1 MTTPTI
7 YQHLTDPSL
16 LQTDSLINGKWQ
28 AASDGQTFAVTN
40 PFDGALIAQVASLSA
55 DEVRAAVTHATRAQT
70 DWAAQ
75 TAETRAK
82 ILHQWADLIDANRD
96 DLATIMTLEQ
106 GKPIGESRGEIDYA
120 NRFIRWFADEGKRVY
135 GDIIPA
141 PANDAR
147 IVVLKQPIG
156 VCAAITPWNFPAA
169 MITRKV
175 APALAAGCAI
185 IVKPAGLTPLTALAL
200 GELAQRAGVPAGVL
214 QMVTGKS
221 DVVGDVLT
229 GDARIRKLSFTG
241 STATGRLLMAQSADT
256 LKKLSMELG
265 GNAPFIVF
273 NDADLDAAAEGL
285 IASKFRNAGQ
295 TCVCANRVFVQA
307 DSKDAFLQ
315 VLLPKV
321 RALQV
326 GNGMD
331 DNTTIGPL
339 INANAVDKVRDLL
352 NDALAN
358 GAKLVLGEP
367 LPNTPATLANGAPN
381 LLVEPI
387 VIEGVTDD
395 MAISQQEIFGPVLAI
410 ATFDDEA
417 EVIARA
423 NDTEFGLASY
433 FYTNDLARSW
443 RVTERLE
450 YGMVGQNTGLISNE
464 VAPFGGVKQSG
475 FGREG
480 SKYGIEEYI
489 SVKYWQVRLGTSH

>member
-1 MTTPTI
+1 
-7 YQHLTDPSL
+7 
-16 LQTDSLINGKWQ
+16 
-28 AASDGQTFAVTN
+28 
-40 PFDGALIAQVASLSA
+40 
-55 DEVRAAVTHATRAQT
+55 
-70 DWAAQ
+70 
-75 TAETRAK
+75 
-82 ILHQWADLIDANRD
+82 
-96 DLATIMTLEQ
+96 
-106 GKPIGESRGEIDYA
+106 
-120 NRFIRWFADEGKRVY
+120 
-135 GDIIPA
+135 
-141 PANDAR
+141 
-147 IVVLKQPIG
+147 
-156 VCAAITPWNFPAA
+156 

-331 DNTTIGPL
+331 DSTTIGPVSYTHL
-339 INANAVDKVRDLL
+339 
-352 NDALAN
+352 
-358 GAKLVLGEP
+358 
-367 LPNTPATLANGAPN
+367 
-381 LLVEPI
+381 
-387 VIEGVTDD
+387 
-395 MAISQQEIFGPVLAI
+395 
-410 ATFDDEA
+410 
-417 EVIARA
+417 RA
-423 NDTEFGLASY
+423 HET
-433 FYTNDLARSW
+433 
-443 RVTERLE
+443 
-450 YGMVGQNTGLISNE
+450 
-464 VAPFGGVKQSG
+464 
-475 FGREG
+475 
-480 SKYGIEEYI
+480 
-489 SVKYWQVRLGTSH
+489 

>member
-1 MTTPTI
+1 
-7 YQHLTDPSL
+7 
-16 LQTDSLINGKWQ
+16 
-28 AASDGQTFAVTN
+28 
-40 PFDGALIAQVASLSA
+40 
-55 DEVRAAVTHATRAQT
+55 
-70 DWAAQ
+70 
-75 TAETRAK
+75 
-82 ILHQWADLIDANRD
+82 
-96 DLATIMTLEQ
+96 
-106 GKPIGESRGEIDYA
+106 
-120 NRFIRWFADEGKRVY
+120 
-135 GDIIPA
+135 
-141 PANDAR
+141 
-147 IVVLKQPIG
+147 
-156 VCAAITPWNFPAA
+156 
-169 MITRKV
+169 
-175 APALAAGCAI
+175 
-185 IVKPAGLTPLTALAL
+185 
-200 GELAQRAGVPAGVL
+200 
-214 QMVTGKS
+214 
-221 DVVGDVLT
+221 
-229 GDARIRKLSFTG
+229 
-241 STATGRLLMAQSADT
+241 MAQSADT

-331 DNTTIGPL
+331 DSTTIGPL

-423 NDTEFGLASY
+423 NDTAFGLASY

-489 SVKYWQVRLGTSH
+489 SVKYWQVRLG